1 MSIAVWEQDSSHS
14 SLRADCLV
22 PGLPT
27 RFFFGTSGS
36 VSDRLSVGIDQPRSH
51 IHRKGGAAFPLSAR
65 GQGYLPHRLMRTAD
79 DGLQGKEEHDDG
91 LLHFSLPGL
100 LRGNH
105 TLVVNLAMRT
115 ATLLYNEAGGEA
127 RIVTQYQFSP
137 NGMRILL
144 LLLQAYPDYC
154 PYEALLASLF
164 PLSLE
169 AARQQL
175 QEEWEVSIRPVRA
188 AIASIVIGLRS
199 FGLSV
204 YSLRGL
210 GYILKPL

>member
-1 MSIAVWEQDSSHS
+1 
-14 SLRADCLV
+14 
-22 PGLPT
+22 
-27 RFFFGTSGS
+27 
-36 VSDRLSVGIDQPRSH
+36 
-51 IHRKGGAAFPLSAR
+51 
-65 GQGYLPHRLMRTAD
+65 MRTAD
-79 DGLQGKEEHDDG
+79 DGPQDKEEHDVG

-100 LRGNH
+100 LRDNQI
-105 TLVVNLAMRT
+105 LVVNLAMRT
-115 ATLLYNEAGGEA
+115 ATLLPNEAGSEA

-154 PYEALLASLF
+154 SYEALLASLF

-188 AIASIVIGLRS
+188 AIASIMIGLPS
-199 FGLSV
+199 FGLRV

-210 GYILKPL
+210 GYILRPL

>member
-1 MSIAVWEQDSSHS
+1 
-14 SLRADCLV
+14 
-22 PGLPT
+22 
-27 RFFFGTSGS
+27 
-36 VSDRLSVGIDQPRSH
+36 
-51 IHRKGGAAFPLSAR
+51 
-65 GQGYLPHRLMRTAD
+65 MRTSD
-79 DGLQGKEEHDDG
+79 DGPQGKEEHDDG
-91 LLHFSLPGL
+91 LLRFSLPGL
-100 LRGNH
+100 LRDNP

-115 ATLLYNEAGGEA
+115 ATLLSHEAGGEA

-154 PYEALLASLF
+154 SYESLLASLF

-188 AIASIVIGLRS
+188 AIASIGIGLPS
-199 FGLSV
+199 FGLRV

-210 GYILKPL
+210 GYILRPL